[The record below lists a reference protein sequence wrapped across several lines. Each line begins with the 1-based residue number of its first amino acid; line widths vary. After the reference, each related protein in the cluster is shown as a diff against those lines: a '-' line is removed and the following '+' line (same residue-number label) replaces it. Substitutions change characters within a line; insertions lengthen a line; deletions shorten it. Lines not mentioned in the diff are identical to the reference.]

1 MRIFKCENGI
11 EYKCPDTACVFCD
24 HCTDIFYD
32 YTNGPYLMF
41 CELPDHDCHDGAG
54 CEHFIEG
61 VIRQIKC
68 DPKSSGSE
76 DK

>member
-1 MRIFKCENGI
+1 MRIFKCANGLA
-11 EYKCPDTACVFCD
+11 YKCPDTACVFCD

-41 CELPDHDCHDGAG
+41 CELPAHDCNGAG
-54 CEHFIEG
+54 CEDFIEG
-61 VIRQIKC
+61 VIRQIKT
-68 DPKSSGSE
+68 DLTGTSRE